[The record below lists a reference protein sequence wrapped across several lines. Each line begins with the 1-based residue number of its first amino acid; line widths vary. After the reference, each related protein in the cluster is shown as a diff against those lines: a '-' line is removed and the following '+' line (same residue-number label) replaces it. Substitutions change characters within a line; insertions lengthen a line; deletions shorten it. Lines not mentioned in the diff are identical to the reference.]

1 MRHVEPGEQSA
12 MVQVSGMT
20 EWENL
25 EYAVIARDRLD
36 DLAALAR
43 DGDVKAQRL
52 QQAITEWDV
61 EAPCINCKVR
71 PLPQP
76 TAFVLVLKDDGTTWG
91 CGICERCGT
100 DESKIRKVAREHLRR
115 AYPTMRIVEP
125 GTA

>member
-1 MRHVEPGEQSA
+1 
-12 MVQVSGMT
+12 MT

-52 QQAITEWDV
+52 QQAVTEWDV